1 VVNKPVRTLL
11 STILSLLWLCFGIL
25 SSIQAQNLKE
35 YSEVDSLKVGDTF
48 DYAITLDRDQEY
60 DSIVFPDS
68 SEFGELFEIR
78 SRKQFKV
85 SSFKDSVAYTLQFF
99 GTTDTTLP
107 SLPVYLVQDRDT
119 TTLYTNPIPVGFHSI
134 LAKDEQEFRPLK
146 PIFDFAAAWW
156 PYILGLLLLGAAGY
170 YLYQY
175 FIKKQQQEEPEPKKQ
190 FSPTPFV
197 NPLHQFRETIED
209 LEDAKLNSREDFKKF
224 YIKLGDAIRRYY
236 ESLYSLPALES
247 TSRELLQMLQRG
259 AIDEDLLKDTRAV
272 LQEADMV
279 KFAKFTPTQEQANR
293 ALRKAYNFLDRAK
306 SVDGPRIEH
315 LRRQHQASVEA
326 NRQRF
331 NEEQEAEEVQS

>member
-1 VVNKPVRTLL
+1 VVNKPARTLL
-11 STILSLLWLCFGIL
+11 STILPLLWLCFGI
-25 SSIQAQNLKE
+25 SSPVQGQNLKE
-35 YSEVDSLKVGDTF
+35 YSKVDSLKVGDTF
-48 DYAITLDRDQEY
+48 NYAITLDRDQEY
-60 DSIVFPDS
+60 DAIAFPDS
-68 SEFGELFEIR
+68 TAFGELFEIR

-99 GTTDTTLP
+99 GTSDTTLP
-107 SLPVYLVQDRDT
+107 SLPVYLVQDQDT

-134 LAKDEQEFRPLK
+134 LAKDDQAFRPLK
-146 PIFDFAAAWW
+146 PIFDIAAAWW
-156 PYILGLLLLGAAGY
+156 PYILGLLLLAVAGY

-175 FIKKQQQEEPEPKKQ
+175 FMKQQQEEEPEPKQQ

-209 LEDAKLNSREDFKKF
+209 LEDAELNSQEDFKKF

-236 ESLYSLPALES
+236 ESLYNLPALES

-259 AIDEDLLKDTRAV
+259 AIDEDLVNDTRAV

-279 KFAKFTPTQEQANR
+279 KFAKFTPTQEQADR

-306 SVDGPRIEH
+306 SVDGPRIED
-315 LRRQHQASVEA
+315 LRRQYQASVEA
-326 NRQRF
+326 DRQRF
-331 NEEQEAEEVQS
+331 NKEQEAEEV